1 MTRCRRPRARTPAS
15 GLEELVIG
23 AQGRVVGR
31 IAGPVAQQNALEAFV
46 HGVQGAMWVGA
57 ALTLA
62 AAVTAFIG
70 LRGTPSPLRL
80 EEPADPRVEA
90 ERVAA

>member
-1 MTRCRRPRARTPAS
+1 
-15 GLEELVIG
+15 
-23 AQGRVVGR
+23 
-31 IAGPVAQQNALEAFV
+31 
-46 HGVQGAMWVGA
+46 MWVGA

-70 LRGTPSPLRL
+70 LRGTPSPVRL